1 MKRLLVIANL
11 HHASPRIPG
20 LVSALPEHG
29 WEAVIITPP
38 LEANAPEVLGFP
50 EGFLDKARVI
60 QAPYRGDI
68 FWAWRGLFRLLGF
81 DMKESLTEQIKDRAG
96 IRHKRSFVDKLMRAY
111 QTLFAYPDTERT
123 WRRPGLRVARQ
134 TARSQSFDAILS
146 SSPFPTSH
154 RIASQLQRETGLP
167 WIADFR
173 DTWTDNPLYD
183 FPAMRKRLERRLEKT
198 TLESVGALVTVSDAY
213 ADQLKR
219 THRRDV
225 VVIPNGFT
233 FQPTP
238 DGASPLSERF
248 RITHTGT
255 IYTEKQDP
263 EKFLFALAQLIADG
277 VIDARDVEVHF
288 FGRRDHWLNSRIA
301 AHDLE
306 SVVIQRGT
314 VSRLDAVAEQ
324 RKAQLLLFLN
334 WEDRENKGL
343 SHLKLYEYLAAGR
356 PILATGGHG
365 DDSSRDILAHTN
377 TGYFA
382 PTVADIKLA
391 LSTAYWQYKDAGRV
405 AYRGRADAISA
416 YSYGARA
423 RLLARCLDSV
433 LHQTPPLPGT
443 IAPRLPCV

>member
-29 WEAVIITPP
+29 WEAVIFTPP
-38 LEANAPEVLGFP
+38 LVANAPQVLGFP
-50 EGFLDKARVI
+50 VGFLDKVRVI

-68 FWAWRGLFRLLGF
+68 FWAWRGVFRLLGF
-81 DMKESLTEQIKDRAG
+81 DMKESLTEQIKDRARV
-96 IRHKRSFVDKLMRAY
+96 RHKRSFVDELMRAY

-123 WRRPGLRVARQ
+123 WRGPGLRVARQ
-134 TARSQSFDAILS
+134 AAKSQTFDAILS

-154 RIASQLQRETGLP
+154 RIANRLQRETGLP

-183 FPAMRKRLERRLEKT
+183 FPVMRKKLERRLEKT
-198 TLESVGALVTVSDAY
+198 TLESAGALVTVSDAY

-219 THRRDV
+219 THGRGV

-233 FQPTP
+233 FQPAP
-238 DGASPLSERF
+238 DGANPLSERF

-263 EKFLFALAQLIADG
+263 EKFLLALAQLIAEG
-277 VIDARDVEVHF
+277 AIDPRDVEVHF

-301 AHDLE
+301 THGLE
-306 SVVIQRGT
+306 NVVSQRGS

-365 DDSSRDILAHTN
+365 DDSSRQILAHTD

-391 LSTAYWQYKDAGRV
+391 LSTAYRQYRDAGRV
-405 AYRGRADAISA
+405 AYRGRAEAISE
-416 YSYGARA
+416 YSYAGRA
-423 RLLARCLDSV
+423 RLLAQCLDSV
-433 LHQTPPLPGT
+433 LQPTPPLPGRN
-443 IAPRLPCV
+443 APSSPCA

>member
-1 MKRLLVIANL
+1 VKRLLVIANL

-29 WEAVIITPP
+29 WEAVIITTP

-50 EGFLDKARVI
+50 EGFLDKASVI
-60 QAPYRGDI
+60 QVPYKGDI
-68 FWAWRGLFRLLGF
+68 FWMWRGLFRLLGF

-96 IRHKRSFVDKLMRAY
+96 VRHKRSFVDELMRAY

-123 WRRPGLRVARQ
+123 WMRPGLRVARQ
-134 TARSQSFDAILS
+134 AAKSQSFDAILS

-154 RIASQLQRETGLP
+154 RIANRLQRETGLP

-173 DTWTDNPLYD
+173 DTWTDNPTYD
-183 FPAMRKRLERRLEKT
+183 FPTFRKRLERRLEIR
-198 TLESVGALVTVSDAY
+198 TLESAGALVTVSDAY
-213 ADQLKR
+213 ADQLRR
-219 THRRDV
+219 THGRDV

-233 FQPTP
+233 FQP
-238 DGASPLSERF
+238 DGTSPLSERF
-248 RITHTGT
+248 RITYTGT

-263 EKFLFALAQLIADG
+263 EKFLLALAQLIADG
-277 VIDARDVEVHF
+277 AIDPRDVEVHF

-301 AHDLE
+301 AHGLE
-306 SVVIQRGT
+306 SVVIQRGS
-314 VSRLDAVAEQ
+314 VSRRDAVAEQ
-324 RKAQLLLFLN
+324 RKSQLLLFLN

-365 DDSSRDILAHTN
+365 DDSSRNILAHTN

-382 PTVADIKLA
+382 PTVAGIKLA
-391 LSTAYWQYKDAGRV
+391 LSTTYRQYRDDGRV
-405 AYRGRADAISA
+405 AYRGRADAISE
-416 YSYGARA
+416 YSYAGRA

-433 LHQTPPLPGT
+433 LKRTPPLPGGNESRST
-443 IAPRLPCV
+443 CV

>member
-1 MKRLLVIANL
+1 MKRLLIIANL

-29 WEAVIITPP
+29 WEAVIITTP

-50 EGFLDKARVI
+50 EGFLDQASVI

-68 FWAWRGLFRLLGF
+68 FWMWRGVFRLLGF

-96 IRHKRSFVDKLMRAY
+96 VRRKRSFVDELMRAY

-123 WRRPGLRVARQ
+123 WRRPGLRVARRI
-134 TARSQSFDAILS
+134 AKSQSFDAILS

-154 RIASQLQRETGLP
+154 RIASRLQRETGLP

-183 FPAMRKRLERRLEKT
+183 FPAMRKKMERRLEIR
-198 TLESVGALVTVSDAY
+198 TLESAGALVTVSDAY
-213 ADQLKR
+213 ADQLRR
-219 THRRDV
+219 THGRDV

-233 FQPTP
+233 FQPVP
-238 DGASPLSERF
+238 VGASPLSERF
-248 RITHTGT
+248 RITYTGT

-263 EKFLFALAQLIADG
+263 EKFLLALAQLIAEG
-277 VIDARDVEVHF
+277 AIDPRDVEVHF

-301 AHDLE
+301 EHGLE
-306 SVVIQRGT
+306 SVVIQRGS
-314 VSRLDAVAEQ
+314 VSRRDAVAEQ
-324 RKAQLLLFLN
+324 RKSQLLLFLN

-365 DDSSRDILAHTN
+365 DDSSRDILAHTD

-391 LSTAYWQYKDAGRV
+391 LSTAYRQYKDAGRV
-405 AYRGRADAISA
+405 VYTGRADAISE
-416 YSYGARA
+416 YSYSGRA
-423 RLLARCLDSV
+423 RLLAQCLDSV
-433 LHQTPPLPGT
+433 LHPIPPVPGRN
-443 IAPRLPCV
+443 ALRLPCV